1 MSRRQKRKSIRTM
14 LLLGVSGTALAS
26 LVATLVYA
34 YSPRLAN
41 WQLSPQDIAE
51 ASDPSSP
58 SAKNGWTSRLMPPL
72 PAGEGNG
79 SDMTVPTNSEIQV
92 AGLEPGSDTVTT
104 GTGEGNPS
112 TGGPGSVG
120 GTFDQTYGNGPQ
132 FGGMG
137 GQGGSSGFGGGSGPG
152 GNTRPMA
159 FGAPSSGGGG
169 GGSGG
174 NPPAAKSPDEP
185 GLTDPDTPPEEKC
198 VSNCEV
204 AHVPDLPGNPP
215 GNPPT
220 NPPNNPP
227 ENRPDPPSPPGPT
240 GPTPPGPVAE
250 VPTPPG
256 PGPSNPTPPTF
267 AVPPPVDD
275 LQDPP
280 TTSTN
285 GCTSNCEENPRNEQL
300 VVAVPEPGALGLFLM
315 GLAGIGL
322 ALRRRA

>member
-51 ASDPSSP
+51 ASEPSPP

-72 PAGEGNG
+72 PAGEGSG

-132 FGGMG
+132 FGGIG
-137 GQGGSSGFGGGSGPG
+137 GQGGQSGFGGPNGPAGNSMRSMAFGSAPSSGPG
-152 GNTRPMA
+152 GPRRPWR
-159 FGAPSSGGGG
+159 PRR
-169 GGSGG
+169 
-174 NPPAAKSPDEP
+174 P
-185 GLTDPDTPPEEKC
+185 G
-198 VSNCEV
+198 
-204 AHVPDLPGNPP
+204 
-215 GNPPT
+215 
-220 NPPNNPP
+220 
-227 ENRPDPPSPPGPT
+227 RPQWSRQ
-240 GPTPPGPVAE
+240 
-250 VPTPPG
+250 
-256 PGPSNPTPPTF
+256 S
-267 AVPPPVDD
+267 AV
-275 LQDPP
+275 
-280 TTSTN
+280 
-285 GCTSNCEENPRNEQL
+285 
-300 VVAVPEPGALGLFLM
+300 
-315 GLAGIGL
+315 
-322 ALRRRA
+322 